1 MWFEK
6 ELVPKNNIVSKTN
19 YMHRSEGNV
28 MVIKT
33 IYTYSY
39 NENNYPTEVKV
50 DGETYM
56 KFYYKD

>member
-1 MWFEK
+1 
-6 ELVPKNNIVSKTN
+6 
-19 YMHRSEGNV
+19 MHRSEGNV
-28 MVIKT
+28 TVIKT

-50 DGETYM
+50 DGETHM